1 MHRPTRR
8 GLLATGGA
16 AGLAAIAGC
25 LAGSPD
31 DRPTADG
38 TPTWPSDPTW
48 EPAAG
53 SPRDANVD
61 AETAVRGLS
70 IPWDL
75 AVAAGDA
82 YVTER
87 SGGLRRFDV
96 ATLQTGVDE
105 PASAG
110 TLVLGGQDLPDRTAP
125 GEGGTLGVAT
135 HPEYPDPRVAFV
147 YYTATDPL
155 RNRVVRFDL
164 DTDEVTPIVDDIPA
178 AEYHNGGRLA
188 VGPDDHLRVTTGDAR
203 DGAAAQVPS
212 SLAGA
217 VLRVTPAGDPAP
229 NNPDYG
235 SAADPRLYTLG
246 HRNPQGLSF
255 TPDGEPLLAEH
266 GPSARDEVS
275 TLRPGHNYG
284 WNVARE
290 GPGGI
295 QYDSYTDHEAF
306 TPPLVNTDETWAPG
320 GTAFYTGDAIPA
332 WRHRLFVAGLRSQTL
347 WAVTLARDGGP
358 SGGRRFDA
366 DWLDD
371 RYVATAHA
379 FYDGRFGRLR
389 HVEQGPAG
397 ALYLLTSNRDGR
409 APGEEYPRE
418 GDDRIVRIA
427 PAT

>member
-53 SPRDANVD
+53 SPRDADVD

-110 TLVLGGQDLPDRTAP
+110 SLVLRGRDLPAKTAP

-155 RNRVVRFDL
+155 RNRVVRYDL
-164 DTDEVTPIVDDIPA
+164 DTD
-178 AEYHNGGRLA
+178 
-188 VGPDDHLRVTTGDAR
+188 
-203 DGAAAQVPS
+203 
-212 SLAGA
+212 
-217 VLRVTPAGDPAP
+217 
-229 NNPDYG
+229 
-235 SAADPRLYTLG
+235 
-246 HRNPQGLSF
+246 
-255 TPDGEPLLAEH
+255 
-266 GPSARDEVS
+266 
-275 TLRPGHNYG
+275 
-284 WNVARE
+284 
-290 GPGGI
+290 
-295 QYDSYTDHEAF
+295 
-306 TPPLVNTDETWAPG
+306 
-320 GTAFYTGDAIPA
+320 
-332 WRHRLFVAGLRSQTL
+332 
-347 WAVTLARDGGP
+347 
-358 SGGRRFDA
+358 
-366 DWLDD
+366 
-371 RYVATAHA
+371 
-379 FYDGRFGRLR
+379 
-389 HVEQGPAG
+389 
-397 ALYLLTSNRDGR
+397 
-409 APGEEYPRE
+409 
-418 GDDRIVRIA
+418 
-427 PAT
+427 

>member
-1 MHRPTRR
+1 MPPPTRR
-8 GLLATGGA
+8 DVLASSGG
-16 AGLAAIAGC
+16 AGLAALAGC

-31 DRPTADG
+31 DRPTGEG
-38 TPTWPSDPTW
+38 TPTWPDDPGW
-48 EPAAG
+48 APADG
-53 SPRDANVD
+53 SPREAGVA

-70 IPWDL
+70 VPWDL
-75 AVAAGDA
+75 AVAGGDA
-82 YVTER
+82 YLTER
-87 SGGLRRFDV
+87 SGGLRRFDNE
-96 ATLQTGVDE
+96 TIRTGVDE

-110 TLVLGGQDLPDRTAP
+110 ARVLGARDLPDRTAP

-135 HPEYPDPRVAFV
+135 HPSYPDPRVVFV
-147 YYTATDPL
+147 YYTAGDPL
-155 RNRVVRFDL
+155 RNRVVRYDL
-164 DTDEVTPIVDDIPA
+164 AAETLSLVVDDIPA
-178 AEYHNGGRLA
+178 AEFHNGGRLA
-188 VGPDDHLRVTTGDAR
+188 VGPDGHLWVTTGDAR
-203 DGAAAQVPS
+203 DGAAAQDPS

-217 VLRVTPAGDPAP
+217 VLRVTLAGDPAP
-229 NNPDYG
+229 GNPAFGDD
-235 SAADPRLYTLG
+235 ADPRLYTVG

-275 TLRPGHNYG
+275 ALRPGANYG

-295 QYDSYTDHEAF
+295 QYEAYTDHEPF
-306 TPPLVNTDETWAPG
+306 TPPLVNTDDTWAPG

-332 WRHRLFVAGLRSQTL
+332 WRNRLFVAGLRSQTL
-347 WAVTLARDGGP
+347 WAVTLAHDGGP

-379 FYDGRFGRLR
+379 MYDGTYGRLR
-389 HVEQGPAG
+389 NIEQGPDG

-409 APGEEYPRE
+409 ALGEFPRE
-418 GDDRIVRIA
+418 ADDRLVRIE
-427 PAT
+427 PA